1 MRLYRLLLVFL
12 FCAASG
18 QLMAQSGFQNL
29 PLAVQFYQQAE
40 YEKAAALLE
49 DVLKSDPN
57 NVSAYQYL
65 YACHIQLRQFDKAEK
80 LAASMAKR
88 DAGQATY
95 EVDRAYAMRQ
105 QGEEKKSLQLYESL
119 LKKLGPNRGQIIMLT
134 NAFRNRG
141 ENDYGIKCLQRG
153 RQLLGEPFAFALEL
167 ADLYQL
173 TGQKAMMVSAYLDY
187 LALAPQQ
194 LGYVQNMLQSRLSE
208 EDYELLRGVL
218 LNGIQQRPDDLM
230 LSELL
235 VWFFVQQLDFETAF
249 VQAKALDQRLN
260 EQGRRM
266 LALARS
272 ANENKQYK
280 SAALFYDYLIAQGER
295 HPMYFE
301 ARYESL
307 ETRRLELGSRGAPR
321 AEWMQ
326 LATEL
331 SDFLRDFTQHRQV
344 LLVKK
349 TYAQVLA
356 YELQRFEEAVDLLE
370 LAVEGGGERR
380 LLAAVKLDLGDL
392 YLLTQANWE
401 AALVYGQVEKD
412 FPNDPLGQE
421 AKFRNARL
429 SFFKGEFEWAQA
441 QLDVLKGST
450 TQKIANDALALS
462 LLISDNLDLDTTILP
477 MQAFA
482 AVEMLL
488 FRQEYTAAIGAMEQL
503 LAEFPNH
510 GLSDEVY
517 FRLAQAYQRLGQPAK
532 AAEWYNKLVDAF
544 GTDILGDDALFALA
558 VLTEEQPGQSAEA
571 AKLYERLLQQYP
583 DSTFT
588 FEARR
593 RFRKMRGDNPN

>member
-1 MRLYRLLLVFL
+1 MRLYKFFFVCLLLGSQTL
-12 FCAASG
+12 
-18 QLMAQSGFQNL
+18 QAQPGAYNL
-29 PLAVQFYQQAE
+29 PLAIQIYQQAE

-49 DVLKSDPN
+49 DVMKADLGN
-57 NVSAYQYL
+57 YSAYQYL
-65 YACHIQLRQFDKAEK
+65 YAAYIQLRQFEKAEK
-80 LAASMAKR
+80 LAAGMAKR
-88 DAGQATY
+88 DASQAVY
-95 EVDRAYAMRQ
+95 EVDKAYAMRQ
-105 QGEEKKSLQLYESL
+105 QGEEKKAIQLYEGL
-119 LKKLGPNRGQIIMLT
+119 LKKLGPNRGQVVMLT

-141 ENDYGIKCLQRG
+141 ENDYAIRSLERG
-153 RQLLGEPFAFALEL
+153 RQALGEPFAFALEL

-173 TGQKAMMVSAYLDY
+173 TGQKSLMVTAYLDY
-187 LALAPQQ
+187 LAMAPQQ
-194 LGYVQNMLQSRLSE
+194 LGYVQNMLQSRLAD

-218 LNGIQQRPDDLM
+218 LSGIQQRPDDLM

-280 SAALFYDYLIAQGER
+280 AAALFYAYLIGLGER
-295 HPMYFE
+295 HPLYFE
-301 ARYESL
+301 ARYESM
-307 ETRRLELGSRGAPR
+307 ETRRLELGSRGAAR
-321 AEWMQ
+321 AEWSQ

-331 SDFLRDFTQHRQV
+331 ADFLRDFPQHRQV
-344 LLVKK
+344 LQVKK
-349 TYAQVLA
+349 TYARVLA

-370 LAVEGGGERR
+370 LAVEAGGERR
-380 LLAAVKLDLGDL
+380 LLAGVKLDLGDL

-450 TQKIANDALALS
+450 TQKISNDALALS
-462 LLISDNLDLDTTILP
+462 LLISDNLDLDTTVLP

-488 FRQEYTAAIGAMEQL
+488 FRQEFSAAIKAMEQL
-503 LAEFPNH
+503 LADFPGH

-517 FRLAQAYQRLGQPAK
+517 FRLAQAHLRLGQYQQ
-532 AAEWYNKLVDAF
+532 AAAWYKKLVAEF
-544 GTDILGDDALFALA
+544 GSDIMGDDALFALA
-558 VLTEEQPGQSAEA
+558 VLTEEQLLQTAEA
-571 AKLYERLLQQYP
+571 AKLYEQLLQQFP

-593 RFRKMRGDNPN
+593 RFRKMRGDKLN

>member
-1 MRLYRLLLVFL
+1 MRLYRLILFFLL
-12 FCAASG
+12 CTASG
-18 QLMAQSGFQNL
+18 QLLAQSGSQNL
-29 PLAVQFYQQAE
+29 PLAVQFYQQAA
-40 YEKAAALLE
+40 YEKAASLLE

-57 NVSAYQYL
+57 NASAYQYL
-65 YACHIQLRQFDKAEK
+65 YACHLQLRQFEKAEK
-80 LAASMAKR
+80 LAAGMAKR
-88 DAGQATY
+88 DAGQASY

-141 ENDYGIKCLQRG
+141 ENDYAIKCLQRG
-153 RQLLGEPFAFALEL
+153 RQLLVEPFAFALEL
-167 ADLYQL
+167 TDLYQL
-173 TGQKAMMVSAYLDY
+173 TGQKALMVNAYLDY
-187 LALAPQQ
+187 LAMAPQQ
-194 LGYVQNMLQSRLSE
+194 LGYVQNMLQSRLAE

-218 LNGIQQRPDDLM
+218 LSGIQQRPDDLM

-249 VQAKALDQRLN
+249 VQAKALDQRMN

-266 LALARS
+266 MALARS

-280 SAALFYDYLIAQGER
+280 AAALFYDYLIAQGER

-307 ETRRLELGSRGAPR
+307 ETRRLELGSRGAAR
-321 AEWMQ
+321 AEWTQ

-331 SDFLRDFTQHRQV
+331 SDFLRDFPQHRQV

-349 TYAQVLA
+349 TYARVLA

-370 LAVEGGGERR
+370 AAVEGGGERR
-380 LLAAVKLDLGDL
+380 LLASVKLDLGDL

-450 TQKIANDALALS
+450 TQKIANDALSLS

-488 FRQEYTAAIGAMEQL
+488 FRQEYTAAIAGMEQL
-503 LAEFPNH
+503 LADFPNH

-517 FRLAQAYQRLGQPAK
+517 FRLAQAHQRLGQPAK
-532 AAEWYNKLVDAF
+532 AAEWYNTLLEAF

-558 VLTEEQPGQSAEA
+558 VLTEEQLAQAAEA
-571 AKLYERLLQQYP
+571 AKLYERLLQQFP

-593 RFRKMRGDNPN
+593 RFRKMRGDNLN

>member
-1 MRLYRLLLVFL
+1 MRLFRLFLVFL
-12 FCAASG
+12 FCAATG
-18 QLMAQSGFQNL
+18 QLTAQSGFQNL

-57 NVSAYQYL
+57 NASAYQYL
-65 YACHIQLRQFDKAEK
+65 YACHIQLRQFEKAEK
-80 LAASMAKR
+80 LAAGMAKR
-88 DAGQATY
+88 DAGQASY

-167 ADLYQL
+167 TDLYQL
-173 TGQKAMMVSAYLDY
+173 TGQKALMVSAYLDY

-194 LGYVQNMLQSRLSE
+194 LGYVQNMLQSRLAE

-218 LNGIQQRPDDLM
+218 LSGIQQRPDDLM

-331 SDFLRDFTQHRQV
+331 SDFLRDFPQHRQV

-349 TYAQVLA
+349 TYARVLA

-510 GLSDEVY
+510 ALSDEVY
-517 FRLAQAYQRLGQPAK
+517 FRLAQAHQRLGQPAK

-544 GTDILGDDALFALA
+544 GSDILGDDALFALA

>member
-12 FCAASG
+12 FCAATG

-57 NVSAYQYL
+57 NASAYQYL
-65 YACHIQLRQFDKAEK
+65 YACHIQLRQFEKAEK

>member
-1 MRLYRLLLVFL
+1 MRLFRLFLVFL
-12 FCAASG
+12 FCAATG
-18 QLMAQSGFQNL
+18 QLTAQSGFQNL

-57 NVSAYQYL
+57 NASAYQYL
-65 YACHIQLRQFDKAEK
+65 YACHIQLRQFEKAEK
-80 LAASMAKR
+80 LAAGMAKR
-88 DAGQATY
+88 DAGQASY

-173 TGQKAMMVSAYLDY
+173 TGQKALMVSAYLDY

-194 LGYVQNMLQSRLSE
+194 LGYVQNMLQSRLAE

-218 LNGIQQRPDDLM
+218 LSGIQQRPDDLM

-331 SDFLRDFTQHRQV
+331 SDFLRDFPQHRQV

-349 TYAQVLA
+349 TYARVLA

-517 FRLAQAYQRLGQPAK
+517 FRLAQAHQRLGQPAK

>member
-1 MRLYRLLLVFL
+1 MRLSRLLLVYTFL
-12 FCAASG
+12 FVTPAVW
-18 QLMAQSGFQNL
+18 AQSGIHNL

-57 NVSAYQYL
+57 NSSAYQYL
-65 YACHIQLRQFDKAEK
+65 YACHLQLKQFEKAEK
-80 LAASMAKR
+80 LAAGMAKR
-88 DAGQATY
+88 DASQAAY

-105 QGEEKKSLQLYESL
+105 QGEEKRAVQLYEGL
-119 LKKLGPNRGQIIMLT
+119 LKKLGPNRGQIMMLT

-141 ENDYGIKCLQRG
+141 ENDYGIKCLTRG

-173 TGQKAMMVSAYLDY
+173 TGQKALMVTAYLDY

-194 LGYVQNMLQSRLSE
+194 LGYVQNMLQSRLAE

-218 LNGIQQRPDDLM
+218 LSGIQQRPDDLM

-266 LALARS
+266 LSLART
-272 ANENKQYK
+272 ANENKQYVA
-280 SAALFYDYLIAQGER
+280 AALFFDYLIALGDR
-295 HPMYFE
+295 HPLYFE

-307 ETRRLELGSRGAPR
+307 ETRRLALSSKGASR
-321 AEWMQ
+321 AEWSQ
-326 LATEL
+326 LATDLEG
-331 SDFLRDFTQHRQV
+331 FLRDFPQHRQV

-349 TYAQVLA
+349 TYAKVLA

-380 LLAAVKLDLGDL
+380 LMAAVKLDLGDL

-429 SFFKGEFEWAQA
+429 SFFKGEFEWSQA

-462 LLISDNLDLDTTILP
+462 LLISDNLDLDTSILP

-488 FRQEYTAAIGAMEQL
+488 FRQEYAAAIVAMEQML
-503 LAEFPNH
+503 VDFPNH

-517 FRLAQAYQRLGQPAK
+517 FRLAQAQQRLGQPAK
-532 AAEWYNKLVDAF
+532 AAAWYNKLLESF

-558 VLTEEQPGQSAEA
+558 VLTEEQLGQAAEA
-571 AKLYERLLQQYP
+571 AKLYERLLQQFP

-593 RFRKMRGDNPN
+593 RFRKMRGDNLN

>member
-1 MRLYRLLLVFL
+1 MRLYKFIFVCLLLGSQTL
-12 FCAASG
+12 
-18 QLMAQSGFQNL
+18 QAQPGAHNL
-29 PLAVQFYQQAE
+29 PLAIQFYQQAE

-49 DVLKSDPN
+49 DVMKADLGN
-57 NVSAYQYL
+57 YSAYQYL
-65 YACHIQLRQFDKAEK
+65 YAAYIQLRQFEKAEK
-80 LAASMAKR
+80 LAAGMAKR
-88 DAGQATY
+88 DASQAVY
-95 EVDRAYAMRQ
+95 EVDKAYAMRQ
-105 QGEEKKSLQLYESL
+105 QGEEKKAIQLYEGL
-119 LKKLGPNRGQIIMLT
+119 LKKLGPNRGQVVMLT

-141 ENDYGIKCLQRG
+141 ENDYAIRSLERG
-153 RQLLGEPFAFALEL
+153 RQALGEPFAFALEL

-173 TGQKAMMVSAYLDY
+173 TGQKSLMVTAYLDY
-187 LALAPQQ
+187 LAMAPQQ
-194 LGYVQNMLQSRLSE
+194 LGYVQNMLQSRLAD

-218 LNGIQQRPDDLM
+218 LSGIQQRPDDLM

-280 SAALFYDYLIAQGER
+280 AAALFYTYLIGLGER
-295 HPMYFE
+295 HPLYFE
-301 ARYESL
+301 ARYESM
-307 ETRRLELGSRGAPR
+307 ETRRLELGSRGAAR
-321 AEWMQ
+321 AEWSQ

-331 SDFLRDFTQHRQV
+331 ADFLRDFPQHRQV
-344 LLVKK
+344 LQVKK
-349 TYAQVLA
+349 TYARVLA

-370 LAVEGGGERR
+370 LAVEAGGERR
-380 LLAAVKLDLGDL
+380 LLAGVKLDLGDL

-450 TQKIANDALALS
+450 TQKISNDALALS
-462 LLISDNLDLDTTILP
+462 LLISDNLDLDTTVLP

-488 FRQEYTAAIGAMEQL
+488 FRQEFSAAIKAMEQL
-503 LAEFPNH
+503 LADFPGH

-517 FRLAQAYQRLGQPAK
+517 FRLAHAHLRLGQYQQ
-532 AAEWYNKLVDAF
+532 AAAWYKKLVAEF
-544 GTDILGDDALFALA
+544 GSDIMGDDALFALA
-558 VLTEEQPGQSAEA
+558 VLTEEQLLQTAEA
-571 AKLYERLLQQYP
+571 AKLYEQLLQQFP

-593 RFRKMRGDNPN
+593 RFRKMRGDKLN

>member
-1 MRLYRLLLVFL
+1 MRLFRLFLVFL
-12 FCAASG
+12 FCAATG
-18 QLMAQSGFQNL
+18 QLTAQSGFQNL

-57 NVSAYQYL
+57 NASAYQYL
-65 YACHIQLRQFDKAEK
+65 YACHIQLRQFEKAEK
-80 LAASMAKR
+80 LAAGMAKR
-88 DAGQATY
+88 DAGQASY

-119 LKKLGPNRGQIIMLT
+119 LKKLGPNRGQVIMLT

-167 ADLYQL
+167 TDLYQL
-173 TGQKAMMVSAYLDY
+173 TGQKALMVSAYLDY

-194 LGYVQNMLQSRLSE
+194 LGYVQNMLQSRLAE

-218 LNGIQQRPDDLM
+218 LSGIQQRPDDLM

-331 SDFLRDFTQHRQV
+331 SDFLRDFPQHRQV

-349 TYAQVLA
+349 TYARVLA

-517 FRLAQAYQRLGQPAK
+517 FRLAQAHQRLGQPAK

-544 GTDILGDDALFALA
+544 GSDILGDDALFALA

>member
-57 NVSAYQYL
+57 NASAYQYL

>member
-1 MRLYRLLLVFL
+1 MRLYKFFFVCLLLGSQTL
-12 FCAASG
+12 
-18 QLMAQSGFQNL
+18 QAQPGAHNL
-29 PLAVQFYQQAE
+29 PLAIQFYQQAE

-49 DVLKSDPN
+49 DVMKADLGN
-57 NVSAYQYL
+57 YSAYQYL
-65 YACHIQLRQFDKAEK
+65 YAAYIQLRQFEKAEK
-80 LAASMAKR
+80 LAAGMAKR
-88 DAGQATY
+88 DASQAVY
-95 EVDRAYAMRQ
+95 EVDKAYAMRQ
-105 QGEEKKSLQLYESL
+105 QGEEKKAIQLYEGL
-119 LKKLGPNRGQIIMLT
+119 LKKLGPNRGQVVMLT

-141 ENDYGIKCLQRG
+141 ENDYAIRSLERG
-153 RQLLGEPFAFALEL
+153 RQALGEPFAFAIEL

-173 TGQKAMMVSAYLDY
+173 TGQKSLMVTAYLDY
-187 LALAPQQ
+187 LAMAPQQ
-194 LGYVQNMLQSRLSE
+194 LGYVQNMLQSRLAD

-218 LNGIQQRPDDLM
+218 LSGIQQRPDDLM

-280 SAALFYDYLIAQGER
+280 AAALFYAYLIGLGER
-295 HPMYFE
+295 HPLYFE
-301 ARYESL
+301 ARYESM
-307 ETRRLELGSRGAPR
+307 ETRRLELGSRGAAR
-321 AEWMQ
+321 AEWSQ

-331 SDFLRDFTQHRQV
+331 ADFLRDFPQHRQV
-344 LLVKK
+344 LQVKK
-349 TYAQVLA
+349 TYARVLA
-356 YELQRFEEAVDLLE
+356 YDLQRFEEAVDLLE
-370 LAVEGGGERR
+370 LAVEAGGERR
-380 LLAAVKLDLGDL
+380 LLAGVKLDLGDL

-450 TQKIANDALALS
+450 TQKISNDALALS
-462 LLISDNLDLDTTILP
+462 LLISDNLDLDTTVLP

-488 FRQEYTAAIGAMEQL
+488 FRQEFSAAIVAMEQL
-503 LAEFPNH
+503 LADFPGH

-517 FRLAQAYQRLGQPAK
+517 FRLAHAHLRLGQYQQ
-532 AAEWYNKLVDAF
+532 AAAWYKKLVAEF
-544 GTDILGDDALFALA
+544 GSDILGDDALFALA
-558 VLTEEQPGQSAEA
+558 VLTEEQLLQTAEA
-571 AKLYERLLQQYP
+571 AKLYEQLLQQFP

-593 RFRKMRGDNPN
+593 RFRKMRGDKLN